1 MSTKTK
7 SNQDALKILEELAG
21 EKLTLGNF
29 IYAIRKGEKM
39 TQIEFANVLNISK
52 QYLCDIERGRRFVSP
67 KAAERFAKKLGY
79 SPEQFVRLCLQDMV
93 DKDGINMVVNV
104 NAA

>member
-1 MSTKTK
+1 MSTKKK
-7 SNQDALKILEELAG
+7 SSHDVLKILEELAD

-29 IYAIRKGEKM
+29 IYAIRKGEEM
-39 TQIEFANVLNISK
+39 TQAEFAKILGISK

-67 KAAERFAKKLGY
+67 KAAERFAKMLGY

-93 DKDGINMVVNV
+93 DKEGINMVVDV